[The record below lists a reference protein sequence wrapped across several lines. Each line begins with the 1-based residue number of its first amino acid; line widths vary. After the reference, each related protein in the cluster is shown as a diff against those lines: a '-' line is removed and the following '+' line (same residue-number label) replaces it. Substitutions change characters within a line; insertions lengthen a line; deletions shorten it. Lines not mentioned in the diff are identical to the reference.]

1 MSGRVPMPR
10 RIPAG
15 WRAVFGV
22 PLLVGL
28 ATLAGL
34 LAALLHEGAGW
45 VAAWLS
51 LSLPLALIA
60 WHVGKA
66 YLGKVQIGKAQIDK
80 AQLAKAQLAKVHAP
94 RDRLARRT

>member
-10 RIPAG
+10 RPPAD

-28 ATLAGL
+28 ATLVGL
-34 LAALLHEGAGW
+34 LAALLHEGAGG

-66 YLGKVQIGKAQIDK
+66 YLGKARIGRA
-80 AQLAKAQLAKVHAP
+80 HAP
-94 RDRLARRT
+94 RDRAARRT